1 MLSIFQVSWLFVIDI
16 YHVFIDILSF
26 YILAGMTALSFY
38 LNYLLIDKIE
48 RVEKVKDSGK
58 KMEVII

>member
-1 MLSIFQVSWLFVIDI
+1 MLSIFQVSWLIDI

-26 YILAGMTALSFY
+26 YILAAMTALSFY
-38 LNYLLIDKIE
+38 LNYRLIDKIE
-48 RVEKVKDSGK
+48 RVEKVKDSGI